1 MKKFIFGLALALVLA
16 SASSASAYTYT
27 RDLTI
32 GASGADVVALQD
44 MLVAGGYLVM
54 PAGVSKG
61 YFGALTQS
69 AVAKWQAAV
78 GITPAAGYFGP
89 ISRAKASAAVTT
101 TTTTTDTESLSGGD
115 GDFKSFKVLGTRSS
129 EDVFGGSSDKVFGV
143 EFIAKDSDLKVDR
156 VELMASSTSGIVT
169 KPWKVLDEVAVYNGS
184 KKIADIDASDSDNW
198 DETASGSKIYTIK
211 LAGIS
216 SIVKEGNKAKLYVE
230 VTAQDNLESTDLG
243 NWNISLTDNGLR
255 AINAEGYDVTEGND
269 TATKSFSLKA
279 TEAGD
284 VSVTVDENDNEDQSV
299 SVDDNSDTNDVFAYV
314 AAVKSKTGTNNVD
327 SVDVTLSSPTSESLT
342 DMIGT
347 VYLLIDGDEVGSES
361 AASTVSFDD
370 LDYDIE
376 EGDKIDFEV
385 RLDLN
390 DTNDGVRYQN
400 GDSVKVTGLT
410 VNYIDQNDD
419 DKTASTNVAGGV
431 LTLSTTTLNVSPASV
446 SAKVL
451 GNDAKGE
458 FKVAFKVTAPADEDV
473 YLPVTFSSTYVDV
486 INASTNAT
494 TTATTTL
501 TFARTSGGSDYSAS
515 YYKVTS
521 GNTATFTLTATVDNT
536 NGGARSLKVGVTGVQ
551 YKVGSTGAST
561 EVYTSGVDEDYRTDS
576 VYLET
581 ADLQ

>member
-115 GDFKSFKVLGTRSS
+115 GDFKSFKVLGTPSS
-129 EDVFGGSSDKVFGV
+129 EDVFEGSSEKVFGV

>member
-1 MKKFIFGLALALVLA
+1 MKKFIFGLAIALVLA

-44 MLVAGGYLVM
+44 MLIAGGYLVM

-61 YFGALTQS
+61 YYGALTQS

-78 GITPAAGYFGP
+78 GIAPAAGYFGP
-89 ISRAKASAAVTT
+89 MSRAKASAGTT
-101 TTTTTDTESLSGGD
+101 TTTTTDSDTESLSGGD
-115 GDFKSFKVLGTRSS
+115 GDFKSFKVLGTPSS
-129 EDVFGGSSDKVFGV
+129 EDVFEGSSEKVFGV
-143 EFIAKDSDLKVDR
+143 EFIAKDSDLKIDR
-156 VELMASSTSGIVT
+156 VELMASSTSGTVT

-230 VTAQDNLESTDLG
+230 VTAQDGLETSDLG
-243 NWNISLTDNGLR
+243 NWDISLTDGGLR

-269 TATKSFSLKA
+269 TSVKSFSLKT

-299 SVDDNSDTNDVFAYV
+299 SVDDSSDTNDVFAYV

-501 TFARTSGGSDYSAS
+501 TFARTSGGSDNGS
-515 YYKVTS
+515 YYKITS

-536 NGGARSLKVGVTGVQ
+536 AGGARSLKVGVTGVQ